1 MSETTPANAEQ
12 AEQWNGPG
20 ARSWIQAQTLLDQT
34 FLNFEKM
41 LVEAVKAAGASTVL
55 DIGCGTGATTRAIA
69 RQLSPEGRALGLDI
83 SAPMIA
89 RATEL
94 AKTVGSAAQFAA
106 GDAQTQAFE
115 PGSFD
120 MITSRFG
127 VMFFSDPVAAF
138 SNLRGALRPDGQL
151 AMVSWR
157 SAAENPF
164 MTVAERAAA
173 PLLPDL
179 PPRRSGSTGQFAFA
193 DQTRIQGILDDSGWR
208 GARSEAI
215 DVTCTFPAD
224 ALDTYLSLMGPVGQM
239 LAQQDDDLKRRVVDA
254 IRTSFETYLVGSNI
268 AFTAACWMTR
278 ATT

>member
-1 MSETTPANAEQ
+1 MSETAPENAEQ

-41 LVEAVKAAGASTVL
+41 LVEAVKAAGANTVL

-69 RQLSPEGRALGLDI
+69 RQLGPEGRALGLDI

-94 AKTVGSAAQFAA
+94 AKAEGSTARFTA

-157 SAAENPF
+157 STAENPF

-208 GARSEAI
+208 GGRNEAI

-239 LAQQDDDLKRRVVDA
+239 LAQQDDDQKRRVVDA

-278 ATT
+278 ATA

>member
-1 MSETTPANAEQ
+1 MSETPPANAEQ

-69 RQLSPEGRALGLDI
+69 RQLGPDGRALGLDI

-94 AKTVGSAAQFAA
+94 AKTEGSAALFAA

-208 GARSEAI
+208 GGRNEAI

-278 ATT
+278 ATA